1 MMKRTAMAAAV
12 LCTGTSHFRRVSAFI
27 AVSPPTTLHITSSS
41 SSITKTTAR
50 GCDRHHLAVARG
62 NALAGVAK
70 RQPAH
75 TARAAA
81 GNGVGEGN
89 IDITVDPNAKPIED
103 FGSGI
108 TPDPKKVAV
117 LFDFDG
123 TIGDTET
130 PAMEVAYWELAP
142 YFPGAAGGVL
152 ICASVDMIV
161 CVVDLV

>member
-1 MMKRTAMAAAV
+1 MAAAV
-12 LCTGTSHFRRVSAFI
+12 LCTSTSHFPRVSAFI
-27 AVSPPTTLHITSSS
+27 AVAPPAAPRTTSSS
-41 SSITKTTAR
+41 FSSTTKTTAR

-62 NALAGVAK
+62 NALAGIAK

-75 TARAAA
+75 TARAAS
-81 GNGVGEGN
+81 GSGLGEGN
-89 IDITVDPNAKPIED
+89 VDITVDPDAKPIED

-142 YFPGAAGGVL
+142 YFPGAAGG
-152 ICASVDMIV
+152 I
-161 CVVDLV
+161 